1 MSLQQRQSYDLFQVG
16 KNCPYYDDGYTE
28 ALLTAEGDTIEIEGP
43 FHEIYVK
50 QTPPA
55 PTEQSPTTTSDASGT
70 ISPVPDVE
78 EMERGRDL

>member
-28 ALLTAEGDTIEIEGP
+28 ALLYKGEIIGP

-55 PTEQSPTTTSDASGT
+55 PTEQSPTTTSGT
-70 ISPVPDVE
+70 TSPVPGVE

>member
-28 ALLTAEGDTIEIEGP
+28 ALLTAEGDTIEIVGP

-55 PTEQSPTTTSDASGT
+55 PTEQSPTTTSGT
-70 ISPVPDVE
+70 ISPVPGVE
-78 EMERGRDL
+78 EMGRGRDL

>member
-55 PTEQSPTTTSDASGT
+55 PTEQSPTTTSGTSGT
-70 ISPVPDVE
+70 TSPVPDVE

>member
-1 MSLQQRQSYDLFQVG
+1 MSLQQRQSYDPLQVG

-55 PTEQSPTTTSDASGT
+55 PTEQSSITTSGAT
-70 ISPVPDVE
+70 SPVPDVE
-78 EMERGRDL
+78 EMGRGRDL

>member
-1 MSLQQRQSYDLFQVG
+1 MSLQQRQSYDPLQVG

-28 ALLTAEGDTIEIEGP
+28 ALLTAKGDTIEIEGP

-55 PTEQSPTTTSDASGT
+55 PTEQSPTTTSGT
-70 ISPVPDVE
+70 TSPVPGVE
-78 EMERGRDL
+78 EMGRGRDL

>member
-1 MSLQQRQSYDLFQVG
+1 MSLQQRQSYDPLQVG

-55 PTEQSPTTTSDASGT
+55 PTEQSPTTTSDAT
-70 ISPVPDVE
+70 SPIPGVE

>member
-55 PTEQSPTTTSDASGT
+55 PTEQSPTTTSGT
-70 ISPVPDVE
+70 TSPVPDVE